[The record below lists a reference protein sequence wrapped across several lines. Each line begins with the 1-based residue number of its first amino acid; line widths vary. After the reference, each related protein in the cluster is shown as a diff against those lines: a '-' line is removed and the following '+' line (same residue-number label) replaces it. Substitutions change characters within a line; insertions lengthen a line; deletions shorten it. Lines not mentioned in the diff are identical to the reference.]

1 MLPSRCLLISFKIVH
16 SLNHLCFSTPY
27 PKPLH
32 PPKHNIPSIN
42 LAHYHHHG
50 HPNRHRPCLRHGIPI
65 RCPQPRRQSHRCKSY
80 PTLIHSQPSPIPIS
94 HPPPISHLTHTDQ
107 RRHPR
112 RRQRRRRQ
120 KHWRPRQSD
129 RKAVWTRDHYDD
141 KGRQ

>member
-42 LAHYHHHG
+42 LAHHHHHG

-80 PTLIHSQPSPIPIS
+80 PTLIHSQPSPIPVS
-94 HPPPISHLTHTDQ
+94 HPPPISQ
-107 RRHPR
+107 RPKLPHRSTSPTS
-112 RRQRRRRQ
+112 
-120 KHWRPRQSD
+120 PP
-129 RKAVWTRDHYDD
+129 RKAPSSKAPAAASKRSQNGMD
-141 KGRQ
+141 